1 MQENFVDIYT
11 LGNS

>member
-1 MQENFVDIYT
+1 MQETFVDIYT